1 MILGINGGDGAAPHA
16 IGVHTVLGAFVSG
29 ILIGESPIL
38 TRHIDQQL
46 RGLIMAF
53 FMPVFFGAAG
63 LSADLTILSSTT
75 LLHMTLGLIAIAS
88 VGKFAGAFIGGE
100 IGGLSKAESL
110 AIACGMNARGSTEGI
125 LPRL

>member
-16 IGVHTVLGAFVSG
+16 IGVHPVLGAFVSG

-53 FMPVFFGAAG
+53 FMPVFFGVAG
-63 LSADLTILSSTT
+63 LSADLTILTSTT
-75 LLHMTLGLIAIAS
+75 LLLMTLGLIAIAS

-100 IGGLSKAESL
+100 NR
-110 AIACGMNARGSTEGI
+110 GMVRPQG
-125 LPRL
+125 